1 MTDETDR
8 RRVADDADQA
18 ATMTQSPDSTQPPTW
33 KPVARSSTHEL
44 VISAIEEQITA
55 GSLTVGDPLPSEREL
70 AAKLQVSRAAV
81 REALRVMESL
91 GVVVSNVGS
100 GKAAGTFIASM
111 PQEALTR
118 FLRLHVAL
126 ANFSIEEAI
135 ETRIQLER
143 SSTALAT
150 GRAHDD
156 ALAGINASLAIM
168 DTPGVSLETFNDAD
182 TAFHVAIAR
191 ASGNELLSDL
201 TEAIRGSLRRPILVA
216 FHQVDDPRSLMSELQ
231 RQHHA
236 IMAAIVDR
244 DTDRAVQLT
253 EDHIRA
259 ASAAL
264 PHMTHHHRAED

>member
-1 MTDETDR
+1 MSDTTTNEPSDS
-8 RRVADDADQA
+8 VA
-18 ATMTQSPDSTQPPTW
+18 QPPTW

-44 VISAIEEQITA
+44 VIDAIEEQIMA

-100 GKAAGTFIASM
+100 GKTAGTFIAAM
-111 PQEALTR
+111 PKEALTR

-126 ANFSIEEAI
+126 ANFSVDEAI

-156 ALAGINASLAIM
+156 ALARMNASLAIM
-168 DTPGVSLETFNDAD
+168 DTPGVSLETFNEAD

-191 ASGNELLSDL
+191 ASENQLLSDL
-201 TEAIRGSLRRPILVA
+201 TEAIRSSLRRPILLA
-216 FHQVDDPRSLMSELQ
+216 FSHVEDPRGLMTELQ
-231 RQHHA
+231 SQHHA
-236 IMAAIVDR
+236 IMEAIVER
-244 DTDRAVQLT
+244 DTERAVQLT

-259 ASAAL
+259 ASTAL
-264 PHMTHHHRAED
+264 PGMTFSKRPQS

>member
-1 MTDETDR
+1 MTSES
-8 RRVADDADQA
+8 VSKDDDTA
-18 ATMTQSPDSTQPPTW
+18 AGHTVNAPQGPSW

-44 VISAIEEQITA
+44 VINAIEEQITS

-91 GVVVSNVGS
+91 GVIVSHVGS
-100 GKAAGTFIASM
+100 GKSAGTFIASM
-111 PQEALTR
+111 PKEALTR

-150 GRAHDD
+150 GRVHDD
-156 ALAGINASLAIM
+156 ALAGMNASLAIM

-191 ASGNELLSDL
+191 ASENQLLSDL
-201 TEAIRGSLRRPILVA
+201 TEAIRGSLRRPILIA
-216 FHQVDDPRSLMSELQ
+216 FHEVDDPRALMAQLQ
-231 RQHHA
+231 GEHHA
-236 IMAAIVDR
+236 IMRAIVDR
-244 DTDRAVQLT
+244 DTDHAVQLT
-253 EDHIRA
+253 EDHIRSA
-259 ASAAL
+259 AAAL
-264 PHMTHHHRAED
+264 PHMTQKPAPPR

>member
-1 MTDETDR
+1 MTSES
-8 RRVADDADQA
+8 VSKDDDTA
-18 ATMTQSPDSTQPPTW
+18 AGHTVNAPQGPSW
-33 KPVARSSTHEL
+33 RPVARSSTHEL
-44 VISAIEEQITA
+44 VINAIEEQITS

-100 GKAAGTFIASM
+100 GKSAGTFIASM
-111 PQEALTR
+111 PKEALTR

-150 GRAHDD
+150 GRVHDD
-156 ALAGINASLAIM
+156 ALAGMNASLAIM

-182 TAFHVAIAR
+182 TAFHVAIAH
-191 ASGNELLSDL
+191 ASENQLLSDL
-201 TEAIRGSLRRPILVA
+201 TEAIRGSLRRPILDA
-216 FHQVDDPRSLMSELQ
+216 FHEVDDPRALMAQLQ
-231 RQHHA
+231 EEHHA
-236 IMAAIVDR
+236 IMQAIVDR
-244 DTDRAVQLT
+244 DTDHAVQLT
-253 EDHIRA
+253 EDHIRSA
-259 ASAAL
+259 TAAL
-264 PHMTHHHRAED
+264 PRLTQSRQERG